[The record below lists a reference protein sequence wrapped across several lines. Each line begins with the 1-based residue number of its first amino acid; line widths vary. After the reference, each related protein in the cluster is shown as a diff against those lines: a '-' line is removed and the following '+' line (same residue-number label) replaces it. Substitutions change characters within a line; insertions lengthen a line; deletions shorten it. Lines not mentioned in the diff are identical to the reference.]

1 MKKNKSQNVFQELD
15 FSEEESRVLTL
26 KAQLGALILKVVKQ
40 KKLTQTQLGKLWEV
54 SQPRVSEIMTGKLNL
69 ISIERLVHFLDLLG
83 VEVMFQT
90 RSHANSAMRKKAG

>member
-40 KKLTQTQLGKLWEV
+40 KKLTQTQLGNLWEV

-69 ISIERLVHFLDLLG
+69 IRIMKS
-83 VEVMFQT
+83 
-90 RSHANSAMRKKAG
+90 S